1 LVAGLVRGFG
11 VLGAVVTGVVIA
23 GKYALDYSEKSG
35 DAVIQK
41 QLELMRF
48 QANRQVQAREDWKIM
63 NPVAKPFEGS
73 FMGEKLLTRDQLNEL
88 AAVQNTSAEADAVRS
103 AGIVADYAR
112 NNQRVTERIALDL
125 NLGGKTVSAT
135 VDRDNADILRD
146 INRNL
151 RTY

>member
-1 LVAGLVRGFG
+1 
-11 VLGAVVTGVVIA
+11 
-23 GKYALDYSEKSG
+23 
-35 DAVIQK
+35 
-41 QLELMRF
+41 
-48 QANRQVQAREDWKIM
+48 
-63 NPVAKPFEGS
+63 
-73 FMGEKLLTRDQLNEL
+73 MGEKLLTRDQLNEL
-88 AAVQNTSAEADAVRS
+88 AAVQNTSAETYAVRS